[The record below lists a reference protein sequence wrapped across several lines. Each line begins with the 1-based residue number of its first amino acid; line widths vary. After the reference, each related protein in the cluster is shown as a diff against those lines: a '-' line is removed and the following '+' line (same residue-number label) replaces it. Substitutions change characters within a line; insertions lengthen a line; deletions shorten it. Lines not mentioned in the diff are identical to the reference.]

1 MRNLVHSTVNSGSCI
16 YDVLFIMSWSLPDSL
31 FPAKYDIKK
40 KMIVDYYKKSGR
52 LNKIDILVSKILSNN
67 NKIFET
73 LQKMKKVNRLELWK
87 KEDKDRN

>member
-1 MRNLVHSTVNSGSCI
+1 
-16 YDVLFIMSWSLPDSL
+16 
-31 FPAKYDIKK
+31 
-40 KMIVDYYKKSGR
+40 MIVDYYNKSGR